1 MENKAVTRS
10 EKLRHA
16 DLEEPAESRLL
27 GREVAQL
34 PNWRGVILLSSSP
47 RGFWGGGSG
56 CSLPFCAGGR
66 PPGALH
72 RDQQPT
78 QGGSR
83 GPLFSQRGLGG
94 GIQVSWVA
102 CRELSV
108 EACQSLPPLLTR
120 LHPRSGPNL
129 FLRFAGERVFAQD
142 HISSDRLSQLGT
154 QPEPLCLSPA
164 VTVTLGVTSQ
174 GGVPPGPHKATFLA
188 NLGSVK
194 GVWLTSSGVTTHRA
208 VRGVGEGVASLSEG
222 FPMGTWKTASILV
235 PLPHD
240 KKDAEALGKV
250 QRRATQRLRGLET
263 KRALRRQAKQPGM
276 ADSRAVPKDRVL
288 TLQSMSP
295 HVRKVEYAVRGPIVA
310 RASQL
315 QKELKQGV
323 KKPFAEVIAANI
335 GDAQA
340 MGQKPITFL
349 RQVSALCMYPDLLN
363 SPDFPEDAKQKA
375 RRLLAACGGQSIGA
389 YSASPGIE
397 LIRQDVAAF
406 IQRRDGGIPS
416 NPENIYLSTGA
427 SSAVVSI
434 LKLLVSGEGSS
445 RTGVMI
451 PIPQYP
457 LYSATLAELHAQ
469 QINYYLDEDNGW
481 ALNTEEL
488 RRALVQARRHCQ
500 PRVLCVINPGNPT
513 GQVQSRKCIEEVIR
527 FAWEEH
533 LFLMADE
540 VYQDNVYAEGSK
552 FHSFKKVLFEMGPK
566 YSESL
571 ELASFHSISKGFMGE
586 CGFRGGY
593 MEVINMDPAVQ
604 QQLTK
609 LVSVRLCPPVTG
621 QILLDAVVNRPQPG
635 DPSYQ
640 QFSQEKAAV
649 LGALA
654 RKARLTEEIFN
665 RAPGIHCNPV
675 QGAMYAFPRIELPAQ
690 AVLEAKAQGQAPD
703 MFFCLR
709 LLEETGICVVPGSG
723 FGQREGTFHFRM
735 TILPPEEKL
744 ETLLQKL
751 SQFHAKFTQEYSQP

>member
-1 MENKAVTRS
+1 MPRIRFARVVLS
-10 EKLRHA
+10 
-16 DLEEPAESRLL
+16 SRL
-27 GREVAQL
+27 
-34 PNWRGVILLSSSP
+34 PGVE
-47 RGFWGGGSG
+47 
-56 CSLPFCAGGR
+56 A
-66 PPGALH
+66 
-72 RDQQPT
+72 
-78 QGGSR
+78 
-83 GPLFSQRGLGG
+83 RGLL
-94 GIQVSWVA
+94 
-102 CRELSV
+102 CSV
-108 EACQSLPPLLTR
+108 PPLLSPKPP
-120 LHPRSGPNL
+120 LH
-129 FLRFAGERVFAQD
+129 F
-142 HISSDRLSQLGT
+142 
-154 QPEPLCLSPA
+154 
-164 VTVTLGVTSQ
+164 
-174 GGVPPGPHKATFLA
+174 
-188 NLGSVK
+188 
-194 GVWLTSSGVTTHRA
+194 
-208 VRGVGEGVASLSEG
+208 
-222 FPMGTWKTASILV
+222 
-235 PLPHD
+235 
-240 KKDAEALGKV
+240 
-250 QRRATQRLRGLET
+250 
-263 KRALRRQAKQPGM
+263 RALQRQAEQPGM
-276 ADSRAVPKDRVL
+276 ADNRAVPRDKVL
-288 TLQSMSP
+288 TLESMNP
-295 HVRKVEYAVRGPIVA
+295 HVRMVEYAVRGPIVA
-310 RASQL
+310 RANQL
-315 QKELKQGV
+315 KKELKQGV
-323 KKPFAEVIAANI
+323 KKPFTEVIAANI

-375 RRLLAACGGQSIGA
+375 QRLLAACGGQSIGA

-416 NPENIYLSTGA
+416 DPENIYLSTGA
-427 SSAVVSI
+427 SNAVVTV

-457 LYSATLAELHAQ
+457 LYSATLAELNAQ
-469 QINYYLDEDNGW
+469 QINYYLDEDNCW
-481 ALNTEEL
+481 ALNIEEL
-488 RRALVQARRHCQ
+488 RRALGQAQRRCQ

-513 GQVQSRKCIEEVIR
+513 GQVQSRKCIEEVIH

-540 VYQDNVYAEGSK
+540 VYQDNVYAEGSE

-566 YSESL
+566 YSESV

-640 QFSQEKAAV
+640 RFSQEKAAV

-654 RKARLTEEIFN
+654 RKARLTKETFN

-675 QGAMYAFPRIELPAQ
+675 QGAMYAFPRIELPARAVQEAQ
-690 AVLEAKAQGQAPD
+690 ALGQAPD

-744 ETLLQKL
+744 EVLLQKL
-751 SQFHAKFTQEYSQP
+751 SQFHAKFTREYSQVQL